1 MTTGYSGYLVRCFVD
16 DVMSSKT
23 VVERACLSLYRFL
36 CRNKFVVFFGGLHYI
51 TTHTHDD
58 VDVW

>member
-1 MTTGYSGYLVRCFVD
+1 MMM
-16 DVMSSKT
+16 MSSKT